1 MDAVLLSTRLGFPT
15 LISRGVSRF
24 LFFKTVSPHFLR
36 YKLHTPLLFKIMSAV
51 AVTPGA
57 VARIRESKEV
67 LKDEL
72 NVQVCFIFFITHRG
86 GFRDVVVSRLVWGGF
101 FLSFF
106 LSSSKTSSATKKFHQ
121 QNVSFKKLTTTFFGL
136 LFIHPGSRF

>member
-1 MDAVLLSTRLGFPT
+1 
-15 LISRGVSRF
+15 VSRF
-24 LFFKTVSPHFLR
+24 VFKKLSLSTLFVACDRNSS
-36 YKLHTPLLFKIMSAV
+36 LLLLLKIMSAV

-86 GFRDVVVSRLVWGGF
+86 GFRDVVVSFV
-101 FLSFF
+101 
-106 LSSSKTSSATKKFHQ
+106 
-121 QNVSFKKLTTTFFGL
+121 
-136 LFIHPGSRF
+136 

>member
-1 MDAVLLSTRLGFPT
+1 M
-15 LISRGVSRF
+15 SRF
-24 LFFKTVSPHFLR
+24 VFQKTVS
-36 YKLHTPLLFKIMSAV
+36 LHTFRLLLVKIMSAV

-86 GFRDVVVSRLVWGGF
+86 FRDVVVSFV
-101 FLSFF
+101 
-106 LSSSKTSSATKKFHQ
+106 
-121 QNVSFKKLTTTFFGL
+121 
-136 LFIHPGSRF
+136 

>member
-1 MDAVLLSTRLGFPT
+1 
-15 LISRGVSRF
+15 
-24 LFFKTVSPHFLR
+24 
-36 YKLHTPLLFKIMSAV
+36 MSAV

-86 GFRDVVVSRLVWGGF
+86 GFRDVVVSRLVDGVVSS

-106 LSSSKTSSATKKFHQ
+106 HRLKLPLRLKNSINKMFRSKS
-121 QNVSFKKLTTTFFGL
+121 
-136 LFIHPGSRF
+136 

>member
-1 MDAVLLSTRLGFPT
+1 M
-15 LISRGVSRF
+15 
-24 LFFKTVSPHFLR
+24 R
-36 YKLHTPLLFKIMSAV
+36 YKLSSLLLVKIMSAV

-121 QNVSFKKLTTTFFGL
+121 RNVSFKKLTTTFFGL
-136 LFIHPGSRF
+136 LFIHHQVLDFDGSNDAFRCVLFFFFFFFFF

>member
-1 MDAVLLSTRLGFPT
+1 MSRFVFKKLSLST
-15 LISRGVSRF
+15 
-24 LFFKTVSPHFLR
+24 LFVVCDINSS
-36 YKLHTPLLFKIMSAV
+36 LLLLLKIMSAV

-106 LSSSKTSSATKKFHQ
+106 LSSSKTSSASKKFHQ

>member
-1 MDAVLLSTRLGFPT
+1 MFRVLNPNSKECL
-15 LISRGVSRF
+15 V
-24 LFFKTVSPHFLR
+24 LFFKNCFSPHFFRCVR
-36 YKLHTPLLFKIMSAV
+36 YKLENSSSLKIMSAV

>member
-1 MDAVLLSTRLGFPT
+1 MVPNWTRVKVNEVPLKWMQFCFLQGLGFPT

-72 NVQVCFIFFITHRG
+72 NVQVCFIFLII
-86 GFRDVVVSRLVWGGF
+86 SRL
-101 FLSFF
+101 
-106 LSSSKTSSATKKFHQ
+106 
-121 QNVSFKKLTTTFFGL
+121 
-136 LFIHPGSRF
+136 

>member
-1 MDAVLLSTRLGFPT
+1 MFRVLNPNSKECL
-15 LISRGVSRF
+15 V
-24 LFFKTVSPHFLR
+24 LFFKKLSLSTFRRVR
-36 YKLHTPLLFKIMSAV
+36 YKLSSLLLLKIMSAV

-86 GFRDVVVSRLVWGGF
+86 GFRDVVVSRLVDGVV
-101 FLSFF
+101 SSF

-121 QNVSFKKLTTTFFGL
+121 RNVSFKKLTTTFFGL

>member
-1 MDAVLLSTRLGFPT
+1 MFRVLNPNYQ
-15 LISRGVSRF
+15 GVS
-24 LFFKTVSPHFLR
+24 LFFVFKTVS
-36 YKLHTPLLFKIMSAV
+36 LHTFRLLLVKIMSAV

-86 GFRDVVVSRLVWGGF
+86 GFRDVVVSFV
-101 FLSFF
+101 
-106 LSSSKTSSATKKFHQ
+106 
-121 QNVSFKKLTTTFFGL
+121 
-136 LFIHPGSRF
+136 

>member
-1 MDAVLLSTRLGFPT
+1 MFRVLNPNSKECL
-15 LISRGVSRF
+15 V
-24 LFFKTVSPHFLR
+24 LFFK
-36 YKLHTPLLFKIMSAV
+36 KLSLSTLFVVCDINSLLLVKIMSAV

-86 GFRDVVVSRLVWGGF
+86 GFRDVVVSRLVDGVVSS

-106 LSSSKTSSATKKFHQ
+106 HRLKLPLRLKNSINKMFRSKS
-121 QNVSFKKLTTTFFGL
+121 
-136 LFIHPGSRF
+136 

>member
-1 MDAVLLSTRLGFPT
+1 
-15 LISRGVSRF
+15 
-24 LFFKTVSPHFLR
+24 
-36 YKLHTPLLFKIMSAV
+36 MSAV

-86 GFRDVVVSRLVWGGF
+86 GFRDVVVSFV
-101 FLSFF
+101 
-106 LSSSKTSSATKKFHQ
+106 
-121 QNVSFKKLTTTFFGL
+121 
-136 LFIHPGSRF
+136 

>member
-1 MDAVLLSTRLGFPT
+1 MFRVLNPNDQ
-15 LISRGVSRF
+15 GVSRF
-24 LFFKTVSPHFLR
+24 VFQKTVS
-36 YKLHTPLLFKIMSAV
+36 LHTFRLLLVKIMSAV

-86 GFRDVVVSRLVWGGF
+86 GFRDVVVSFV
-101 FLSFF
+101 
-106 LSSSKTSSATKKFHQ
+106 
-121 QNVSFKKLTTTFFGL
+121 
-136 LFIHPGSRF
+136 

>member
-1 MDAVLLSTRLGFPT
+1 MFRVLNPNSKECLVF
-15 LISRGVSRF
+15 VF
-24 LFFKTVSPHFLR
+24 QKTVS
-36 YKLHTPLLFKIMSAV
+36 LHTFRLLLVKIMSAV